1 MDLRQYFKNLEN
13 LNSTQSSRR
22 DAGFVEVDEHLV
34 QAARAVDEALEI
46 DLTLLWYGRFKFDVV
61 EKAYLQ
67 YFDMMYRRRNALC
80 FLLPA
85 FFGLLFFLT
94 PSRTETVTTS
104 EIVLL
109 ISFPIVALALSLS
122 LLLWPKFN
130 RNVGVELMLL
140 LTAIWAAIL
149 MLWIPILWLITGFC
163 ETTPVDDSESL
174 PLPVRKTNC
183 RVFFLYFFILL

>member
-1 MDLRQYFKNLEN
+1 ML
-13 LNSTQSSRR
+13 
-22 DAGFVEVDEHLV
+22 
-34 QAARAVDEALEI
+34 
-46 DLTLLWYGRFKFDVV
+46 
-61 EKAYLQ
+61 
-67 YFDMMYRRRNALC
+67 
-80 FLLPA
+80 
-85 FFGLLFFLT
+85 GLLFFLI

-149 MLWIPILWLITGFC
+149 MLWIPLLWLITGFS

-183 RVFFLYFFILL
+183 RVFFFIFFYFILL